1 MYLSAQALGTVPE
14 NNKNDL
20 TYIYFRSTVVVLC
33 VFNTYIVSKHFLEA
47 FNM

>member
-20 TYIYFRSTVVVLC
+20 TYIHFRSTVVLC
-33 VFNTYIVSKHFLEA
+33 VINTYTLSKHFLEA
-47 FNM
+47 FNR